1 MDQYDW
7 SHYDRVQRDL
17 RWDEDQRRLDNLRG
31 DIIDQGQAT
40 ELGGYGKAVVYAL
53 SGLILAYFALVL
65 LFGAH

>member
-65 LFGAH
+65 FLGAH

>member
-1 MDQYDW
+1 MDRYDW

-40 ELGGYGKAVVYAL
+40 ESGGYGKAVVYAL

-65 LFGAH
+65 FFGAH

>member
-17 RWDEDQRRLDNLRG
+17 RWDEDQRRLDNLRR
-31 DIIDQGQAT
+31 DVVDQGQAA
-40 ELGGYGKAVVYAL
+40 ELGGYGKAAVYAL

-65 LFGAH
+65 FFGAH

>member
-53 SGLILAYFALVL
+53 SGLILVYFALVL
-65 LFGAH
+65 FFGAH